1 MAERDTILVTGATG
15 QVGRSLVQQ
24 LRQAGASVR
33 ALVREP
39 GSAHLPDGV
48 TAVRGDLSR
57 PDTLPAAALDG
68 VAAVFLLWPFPSAE
82 GAPEVLDFL
91 ASGPDRIVFLSSMG
105 AEPDQAGTPFHRE
118 IESLIRPSGLDWV
131 FLRAGGFGGNTL
143 IWAPQIRSGRASVR
157 WPYARAARSLIH
169 ERDIAAVAAQALAGN
184 VTAPATLVLTGPAA
198 VTQEEQ
204 VHLIGEAIGRPL
216 RYEEISPEAAL
227 EQMLADGW
235 PREFAEHALGYW
247 ATLVQHPEPVTHTVA
262 DVTGTEARPFR
273 QWALDHAG
281 DFR

>member
-1 MAERDTILVTGATG
+1 MADRDTILVTGATG
-15 QVGRSLVQQ
+15 QVGRSLVEQ

-39 GSAHLPDGV
+39 GSARLPDGV
-48 TAVRGDLSR
+48 AAVRGDLSR
-57 PDTLPAAALDG
+57 PDTVTAATLDG
-68 VAAVFLLWPFPSAE
+68 VAAVFLLWPFPSAD
-82 GAPEVLDFL
+82 GAAEVVDRM
-91 ASGPDRIVFLSSMG
+91 ASGTDRIVFLSSMG

-118 IESLIRPSGLDWV
+118 IEALVRQSGMDWV

-143 IWAPQIRSGRASVR
+143 IWASQIRSGAASVR
-157 WPYARAARSLIH
+157 WPYAQAARSLIH
-169 ERDIAAVAAQALAGN
+169 ERDIAAVATAALAGS
-184 VTAPATLVLTGPAA
+184 VPAPATLVLTGPEA
-198 VTQEEQ
+198 VTQEDQ
-204 VHLIGEAIGRPL
+204 VRLIGEAIGRPL

-227 EQMLADGW
+227 EQMQAGGW

-247 ATLVQHPEPVTHTVA
+247 ASLVEHPEPVTHTVA

-273 QWALDHAG
+273 QWALDHAD